1 MNTNKY
7 IIKWLN
13 ISLYF
18 LITMIV
24 VGGLTRL
31 TNSGLSIV
39 TWKPITGF
47 IPPITSLEWNESFVE
62 Y

>member
-1 MNTNKY
+1 MNANQY

-24 VGGLTRL
+24 FGGLTRL

-39 TWKPITGF
+39 TWKPITGV
-47 IPPITSLEWNESFVE
+47 IPPIT
-62 Y
+62 